1 MPFRAA
7 DANSLPRGAWW
18 RDKLP
23 PAVHPWG
30 VLRSR
35 SPIQALTPADED
47 AAIAVCAR
55 RPDAHVFVASRIQE
69 GALRTT
75 PGCLLGYADRED
87 PLGWRSL
94 LWTGA
99 NVVPVDVGPDTAPD
113 FAQRLR
119 RRSRWASSLF
129 GPADD
134 VLRLWTLLA
143 PSWGAPRAVR
153 GSQPLMSTTVPPSEL
168 GLALEERVRLA
179 RPAEV
184 DAVVP
189 AAAAMFTEEI
199 GYPPYVG
206 SVASYRRSVATLI
219 EQGRTYVLSEGPD
232 VVFKADVGS
241 VALGT
246 AQIQGVWLAPH
257 LRGRRRA
264 GPAMA
269 AVVEA
274 VLRDHAPRASL
285 YVNDF
290 NAAARATY
298 TRIGMRE
305 VGEFA
310 TVLL

>member
-1 MPFRAA
+1 M
-7 DANSLPRGAWW
+7 
-18 RDKLP
+18 
-23 PAVHPWG
+23 
-30 VLRSR
+30 LRSR

-55 RPDAHVFVASRIQE
+55 RPDAHVFVAARIRE

-75 PGCLLGYADRED
+75 PGCVLGYADGGD

-94 LWTGA
+94 VWTGA
-99 NVVPVDVGPDTAPD
+99 NVVPVEVGPDTAPA

-129 GPADD
+129 GPSDE
-134 VLRLWTLLA
+134 VLGLWALLS
-143 PSWGAPRAVR
+143 PSWGMPRAVR
-153 GSQPLMSTTVPPSEL
+153 GSQPLMATTVPPSEL
-168 GLALEERVRLA
+168 GLALDPCVRLA
-179 RPAEV
+179 GPDEL

-206 SVASYRRSVATLI
+206 SVASYRRSVASLI
-219 EQGRTYVLSEGPD
+219 EQRRTYVVTEGPD

-274 VLRDHAPRASL
+274 VLAEHAARASL

-290 NAAARATY
+290 NVAARATY
-298 TRIGMRE
+298 ARIGMRE